1 MDEQR
6 RAFHFPASYIVA
18 YSPGK
23 VWRALLGSLMT
34 LRATLGGG
42 SEVRDALV
50 VPGCGEV
57 ANKWREMRSLEED
70 GTSDVRS
77 EDKIGKATDVS

>member
-1 MDEQR
+1 MEGLAGVIDDAEGD
-6 RAFHFPASYIVA
+6 F
-18 YSPGK
+18 
-23 VWRALLGSLMT
+23 W
-34 LRATLGGG
+34 GG

-57 ANKWREMRSLEED
+57 ANKWREMRGLEED
-70 GTSDVRS
+70 GTPDVRS